1 MVGAQEVVGHY
12 SSEGILDRVLAAL
25 RTAGVDL
32 ERLTPDDLAP
42 VDHLHAR
49 GIQATQALATAL
61 APTAGE
67 RVLDIGCG
75 VGGPARWIAFSVDEC
90 AVVGI
95 DLTPAF
101 CALAERLNELTGLS
115 DRVAIECGD
124 ALDLPFEDA
133 AFAVAY
139 SQYVIM
145 NVADK
150 PAFVGEAAR
159 VVKPGGR
166 YMISAVTRGPGPEPT
181 FPLPW
186 ASRPDIS
193 YLGSRDELRADLDGA
208 GFEIVDFR
216 DCTAENAAGHA
227 AVIKT
232 IAREGPPAL
241 SPRLVMGDGLPEA
254 QRNSAAGYAS
264 GALIAV
270 EALCR
275 RR

>member
-115 DRVAIECGD
+115 DRVAIECAD

-227 AVIKT
+227 AVIET

-270 EALCR
+270 EVLCR

>member
-1 MVGAQEVVGHY
+1 MVGSQDVVGHY
-12 SSEGILDRVLAAL
+12 SSEGIVDRVLGAL
-25 RTAGVDL
+25 RGAGVDL
-32 ERLTPDDLAP
+32 KRLTPTELAP

-49 GIQATQALATAL
+49 GVEATKALLTAL
-61 APTAGE
+61 GPAPGE

-75 VGGPARWIAFSVDEC
+75 VGGPARWIASRVDDC
-90 AVVGI
+90 HVTGV

-101 CALAERLNELTGLS
+101 CAVAERLTELTGLGG
-115 DRVAIECGD
+115 RVRIDCAD
-124 ALDLPFEDA
+124 ALDLPFGDA

-150 PAFVGEAAR
+150 RAFVREVAR
-159 VVKPGGR
+159 VLKPDGH
-166 YMISAVTRGPGPEPT
+166 YMISAVTRGPGPEPV

-186 ASRPDIS
+186 AGRPDIS
-193 YLGSRDELRADLDGA
+193 YLASGDDLRTDLEGA

-216 DCTAENAAGHA
+216 DCTAENAAGHQS
-227 AVIKT
+227 VLER

-241 SPRLVMGDGLPEA
+241 SPRLVMGEGLGQA
-254 QRNSAAGYAS
+254 QRNSATGYAS

-270 EALCR
+270 EVLCR
-275 RR
+275 KR